1 MCTMMFLTA
10 QKPTRRA
17 PKSPAGSRPERRGE
31 QRLRYLWPVWYS
43 CDGCTDIQ
51 QGRMVDLC
59 SGGASFQAPG
69 EDYPEVGAQV
79 WLRSSHPLTK
89 HGAFAITS
97 FTNVGRVLRSNQ
109 ISPLQH
115 RISVQFGIPL
125 EHSPTQTASE
135 GMPALGH
142 ST

>member
-1 MCTMMFLTA
+1 MMFLKA
-10 QKPTRRA
+10 RRPKRRA
-17 PKSPAGSRPERRGE
+17 PKSPAGFHLERRGE
-31 QRLRYLWPVWYS
+31 QRLKYLWPIWYS
-43 CDGCTDIQ
+43 CDGSLGVQ

-59 SGGASFQAPG
+59 SGGVSLLAPG
-69 EDYPEVGAQV
+69 DNYPEVGDQV
-79 WLRSSHPLTK
+79 WLRSSYPLTK

-115 RISVQFGIPL
+115 QIAVQFGIPL
-125 EHSPTQTASE
+125 EHSPVQTASK